1 MRELRDEREAGYSLI
16 EVMTVIGVVGIILAI
31 AAPTIQNQI
40 AVQEIRGAGRHVV
53 EVLRDARDSALN
65 EGVPRYVLFDP
76 AASPRT
82 YQVYRY
88 SGGAWVA
95 EEPPA
100 PMPDTVTFSDADV
113 TFPQLT
119 SVPETGATVPANAA
133 YFDTRGRYPFQQ
145 GAPSAYTVTL
155 TGGAGRVVTL
165 TVHRSTG
172 QVTGV

>member
-1 MRELRDEREAGYSLI
+1 MRELREREAGFSLI
-16 EVMTVIGVVGIILAI
+16 EIMTVIGVVGIILAI

-40 AVQEIRGAGRHVV
+40 AIQEIRGAGRQVV
-53 EVLRDARDSALN
+53 EVLRGARDSALN

-76 AASPRT
+76 AASPKT

-100 PMPDTVTFSDADV
+100 PLPDTVTFSTADV
-113 TFPQLT
+113 TFPQLAD
-119 SVPETGATVPANAA
+119 VPETGATVPEDAA